1 LAPAARDDRDLPDMR
16 IARLDQV
23 VADAIAAG
31 EVVERPASVVKEL
44 VENGIDA
51 GARRIAVEVDGAGL
65 ERILVIDDG
74 AGIQSEDLPL
84 AFMRHATSKLGTIA
98 DLGRVESLG
107 FRGEAL
113 ASIAAV
119 SRVHCRSAPPG
130 ATQGAAITVE
140 HGVVDR
146 WMPAA
151 PVPGTQVEVRGLFEN
166 TPARRAFV
174 KRPATEVAA
183 VVRALVALALC
194 HPEVGFRLSV
204 DGRRTLD
211 TTGEGDVARTLHG
224 LLRGGLDTLE
234 VNGTRDQGAVSGV
247 IAEPAHLRR
256 SREHLYLSVNGRPT
270 SSRTLAVAVEQ
281 AYRGLVIPGVF
292 PVGALALRVAVDSI
306 DVNVHPTKREVRFR
320 EERAIFGLIQSS
332 CLDALSRS
340 AAYAGAGLLP
350 GTGRLGEGPTEYL
363 APGTRGDG
371 VPAHVRPSGAVPVP
385 VRSFGAAARAGAM
398 PAAGAITATV
408 GVEEPRLPLP
418 HAAAGA
424 QDGLLPIIRGPYR
437 LVGQVMDCYIVAE
450 GPGGLVLVDQHAAHE
465 RVLFNQLYS
474 TRGTAQ
480 AASQQM
486 LVPALLHLT
495 PVQAACLEDSRADLA
510 AAGLE
515 IDDFGGGSA
524 RLVAHSPALP
534 VDGIDRMA
542 LDVLD
547 SLIAEG
553 REVDQSRRLERATYT
568 VACHS
573 AIKFGQRLSREEM
586 ESLLRQLETAEPGIT
601 CPHGRPT
608 ILEISD
614 SQLRREFRRT

>member
-1 LAPAARDDRDLPDMR
+1 MR

-119 SRVHCRSAPPG
+119 SRVYCRSAPPG
-130 ATQGAAITVE
+130 ATQGAAITAE

-146 WMPAA
+146 CTPAA

-211 TTGEGDVARTLHG
+211 TTGEGNVAGTLHG

-234 VNGTRDQGAVSGV
+234 VSGARDQGAVSGV

-256 SREHLYLSVNGRPT
+256 SREHLYLSVNGRPV
-270 SSRTLAVAVEQ
+270 SSRTLAYAVAQV
-281 AYRGLVIPGVF
+281 YRGLAEPGAF
-292 PVGALALRVAVDSI
+292 PVGALALSVPVETV

-332 CLDALSRS
+332 CLEALSRS

-350 GTGRLGEGPTEYL
+350 GTRRLGEMPTEYL
-363 APGTRGDG
+363 ARGTGSDG
-371 VPAHVRPSGAVPVP
+371 VPVYVPPFGAAPVP
-385 VRSFGAAARAGAM
+385 VRPFGAAATAGAM
-398 PAAGAITATV
+398 PGVAMTASV

-418 HAAAGA
+418 LAAAGA
-424 QDGLLPIIRGPYR
+424 QDGVLPIIRGPYR

-495 PVQAACLEDSRADLA
+495 PVQAACLEESRPELA

>member
-1 LAPAARDDRDLPDMR
+1 MR

-44 VENGIDA
+44 VENCIDA
-51 GARRIAVEVDGAGL
+51 GARRVAVEVDGAGL
-65 ERILVIDDG
+65 ERILVVDDG
-74 AGIQSEDLPL
+74 AGIPPEDLPL
-84 AFMRHATSKLGTIA
+84 AFTRHATSKLDTIA
-98 DLGRVESLG
+98 DLGHIESLG

-119 SRVHCRSAPPG
+119 ARVDCRSALPG
-130 ATQGAAITVE
+130 AAQGTAVTAE
-140 HGVVDR
+140 HGVIGACL
-146 WMPAA
+146 PAA
-151 PVPGTQVEVRGLFEN
+151 PVPGTLVEVRGLFEN

-183 VVRALVALALC
+183 VVRVMLALALC
-194 HPEVGFRLSV
+194 HPQVAFRLSI
-204 DGRRTLD
+204 DGRRSLD
-211 TTGEGDVARTLHG
+211 TTGNGDIAMALKV
-224 LLRGGLDTLE
+224 LLRGGVDVLE
-234 VNGTRDQGAVSGV
+234 VDGARDRATVKGF
-247 IAEPAHLRR
+247 IAEPASLRR
-256 SREHLYLSVNGRPT
+256 SREHLYLSVNGRPIV
-270 SSRTLAVAVEQ
+270 SRSLAFAVEQ
-281 AYRGLVIPGVF
+281 AYRGLVAPGAF
-292 PVGALALRVAVDSI
+292 PVGVLALSVPVESI

-332 CLDALSRS
+332 CLEALSRS
-340 AAYAGAGLLP
+340 PAYAGAGLLSGP
-350 GTGRLGEGPTEYL
+350 GRLGEPPAAYL
-363 APGTRGDG
+363 GANTGASG
-371 VPAHVRPSGAVPVP
+371 VPAPNEASG
-385 VRSFGAAARAGAM
+385 GARAVAM
-398 PAAGAITATV
+398 SARVAI
-408 GVEEPRLPLP
+408 EEPRLP
-418 HAAAGA
+418 AIDAGGA
-424 QDGLLPIIRGPYR
+424 QEGLLPIVRGPYR

-450 GPGGLVLVDQHAAHE
+450 GPAGLVLVDQHAAHE
-465 RVLFNQLYS
+465 RVLFNQLTA
-474 TRGTAQ
+474 TRATA
-480 AASQQM
+480 AATRQHM

-495 PVQAACLEDSRADLA
+495 PIQATCLQDCRAELA

-534 VDGIDRMA
+534 AQGLDRIA

-547 SLIAEG
+547 SLIAES
-553 REVDQSRRLERATYT
+553 REVDQGRRLERATYT

-586 ESLLRQLETAEPGIT
+586 DALLRQLETAEPGIT